1 MQRATICG
9 CHKININSSKWTG
22 DEEWPFNTHSF
33 PFCPSSILWPEPNTA
48 RTVEVSTTGAEKA
61 PGETWF
67 KQLQVELNNAE

>member
-1 MQRATICG
+1 MKNGLSTL
-9 CHKININSSKWTG
+9 TV
-22 DEEWPFNTHSF
+22 FL
-33 PFCPSSILWPEPNTA
+33 FCPSSILWPEPNTA